1 MNDVVDF
8 LLEPWRS
15 GLGRRALLELI
26 LLGSFCGPL
35 SFWVTRY
42 RLSYG
47 AESLAHG
54 LLPGLVLAALAGA
67 PLLGGAAAGAA
78 ACAALIAAATR
89 DERISADI
97 ATAVAV
103 TGLLGLGVLLALSPE
118 VPPHLDDLLFGDP
131 LAVTDGDLVAAGVL
145 AVVGGAALAA
155 LHRPL
160 SLALFDPEG
169 ARTLGVPP
177 ALVRLTL
184 LGLLAAAVAIA
195 VQGLGSLLVLSIL
208 VAPAIA
214 VGRRA
219 ASAAGAAVRAG
230 VVAVC
235 AGIAG
240 IYTSFHLNA
249 AAGATVAL
257 ALCVAAAVGAAL
269 PARSRPG
276 AASRAG
282 RTARRLRPRS
292 SPG

>member
-1 MNDVVDF
+1 MNDVLDF

-15 GLGRRALLELI
+15 GLGRRALIELV

-54 LLPGLVLAALAGA
+54 LLPGLVLAALAGG
-67 PLLGGAAAGAA
+67 PLLAGAAAGAA

-103 TGLLGLGVLLALSPE
+103 TGLLGLGVLLALSPD

-131 LAVTDGDLVAAGVL
+131 LAVTDGDLVAAGAL
-145 AVVGGAALAA
+145 ALVGGVALAA

-160 SLALFDPEG
+160 SLAAFDPEG
-169 ARTLGVPP
+169 ARAMAVPP
-177 ALVRLTL
+177 ALVRLAL

-214 VGRRA
+214 VGHRA
-219 ASAAGAAVRAG
+219 PSAAGAALRAG
-230 VVAVC
+230 VVAVF
-235 AGIAG
+235 AGTVG
-240 IYTSFHLNA
+240 IYASFHLNA

-257 ALCVAAAVGAAL
+257 ALCLAAAAGAAL

-282 RTARRLRPRS
+282 RRARRLRPRS